1 MTEAGRGWGRT
12 RRRARGPALLLGLL
26 LPALLLLFGAGG
38 SSSVPTREG
47 RRAVVEGLVFLRVP
61 VSGKGG
67 LSAAARKYTGD
78 VKNEQTLRRYNP
90 APRKGRLREAR
101 IPLALL
107 LPAYAE
113 ETLKAL
119 FPEDQRT
126 SAGWEHRWGK
136 GPSGPKETWADLAR
150 WFTPSAANAG
160 PLAAANRA
168 AGRRPRTG
176 RAVLVPDGLLFP
188 AVRALKPPSAGKEP
202 PPQSPIGPP
211 APPAPAVAVEPP
223 SPQAAGPSPSPA
235 GAEGEPPSGAPL
247 LEYGRDDRGPYALY
261 RLKAGEALYS
271 AVVVRFTGNVSAE
284 DVNALALE
292 VARRSGISDVTSIPV
307 GFPVKIPLDELL
319 PQYLPPEDPR
329 RRAWSENQTE
339 LEAVAN
345 PIKSEALEGVVVI
358 LDAGHGGLDRGAMKH
373 GVWEDSYVYDIVCRI
388 REVLERKTK
397 ARVLMTLLVPDLG
410 YQPQDKEALAP
421 NTGAVLLTHP
431 WFKQTSREETRVEV
445 NLRWHLANQYFLRL
459 KKEGVAPER
468 VVFTS
473 VHADSLHPSLRGTM
487 FYIPGDAYRSNRWC
501 SSGPAY
507 EAFREFRDGRCYE
520 MDDAALRRAEG
531 LSFRFS
537 RALEA
542 SFAARGLTLH
552 PYNPTR
558 DHVVRNRRAW
568 VPAVLRNT
576 MVPCAV
582 LMEVCNLAN
591 EKDAALLKNPA
602 FRQAVAEAYVEAL
615 VRYYS

>member
-1 MTEAGRGWGRT
+1 
-12 RRRARGPALLLGLL
+12 
-26 LPALLLLFGAGG
+26 
-38 SSSVPTREG
+38 
-47 RRAVVEGLVFLRVP
+47 
-61 VSGKGG
+61 
-67 LSAAARKYTGD
+67 
-78 VKNEQTLRRYNP
+78 
-90 APRKGRLREAR
+90 
-101 IPLALL
+101 
-107 LPAYAE
+107 
-113 ETLKAL
+113 
-119 FPEDQRT
+119 
-126 SAGWEHRWGK
+126 
-136 GPSGPKETWADLAR
+136 
-150 WFTPSAANAG
+150 
-160 PLAAANRA
+160 
-168 AGRRPRTG
+168 
-176 RAVLVPDGLLFP
+176 
-188 AVRALKPPSAGKEP
+188 P
-202 PPQSPIGPP
+202 PP
-211 APPAPAVAVEPP
+211 
-223 SPQAAGPSPSPA
+223 
-235 GAEGEPPSGAPL
+235 
-247 LEYGRDDRGPYALY
+247 LEYGRDENGPYALY

-319 PQYLPPEDPR
+319 PQYLPPDDPR
-329 RRAWSENQTE
+329 HLAWSENQTE

-345 PIKSEALEGVVVI
+345 PVKSEALEGVVVI

-410 YQPQDKEALAP
+410 YKPQDKAVLTP

-431 WFKQTSREETRVEV
+431 WFKQTSREETKVEV

-459 KKEGVAPER
+459 RKEGVAAER

-487 FYIPGDAYRSNRWC
+487 FYIPGEAYRANRWC

-507 EAFREFRDGRCYE
+507 EAFQEFRDGRCYE

-537 RALEA
+537 RALESA
-542 SFAARGLTLH
+542 FTAKGLNLH
-552 PYNPTR
+552 PYSPTR

-576 MVPCAV
+576 LVPCAV
-582 LMEVCNLAN
+582 LVEVCNLAN
-591 EKDAALLKNPA
+591 EKDAALLKEPA

-615 VRYYS
+615 VRYYSS

>member
-1 MTEAGRGWGRT
+1 MAEAGRGGT
-12 RRRARGPALLLGLL
+12 RKERGAGGPARLPGLL
-26 LPALLLLFGAGG
+26 LLVLLLLSGAGG
-38 SSSVPTREG
+38 ASPVPTKEG
-47 RRAVVEGLVFLRVP
+47 RRAAVEGLLFLRVP
-61 VSGKGG
+61 LSAKGG
-67 LSAAARKYTGD
+67 LAAAARTYTGAP
-78 VKNEQTLRRYNP
+78 KNLDLLKRYNP
-90 APRKGRLREAR
+90 SPRKGRLREAR
-101 IPLALL
+101 IPLSLL

-113 ETLKAL
+113 ETLTAL
-119 FPEDQRT
+119 FPEDRRT
-126 SAGWEHRWGK
+126 PAGWEHRWGK
-136 GPSGPKETWADLAR
+136 GPKGPKETWSDLAR
-150 WFTPSAANAG
+150 WFTASAKNAG

-168 AGRRPRTG
+168 AGRRPRPG
-176 RAVLVPDGLLFP
+176 RAVLIPDGLLLP
-188 AVRALKPPSAGKEP
+188 SVRAIRP
-202 PPQSPIGPP
+202 PPTGRERPVGAAASPPRPPIGPP
-211 APPAPAVAVEPP
+211 APAPSAPAAPSAAPAPG
-223 SPQAAGPSPSPA
+223 AGPEA
-235 GAEGEPPSGAPL
+235 GGGEPL
-247 LEYGRDDRGPYALY
+247 LEYGRDEGGPYALY

-271 AVVVRFTGNVSAE
+271 AVVVRFTGNVNAE
-284 DVNALALE
+284 DVNALAQE
-292 VARRSGISDVTSIPV
+292 VARRSGITDVTSIPV

-319 PQYLPPEDPR
+319 PQYLPPDDPR
-329 RRAWSENQTE
+329 YQAWSQNQTE
-339 LEAVAN
+339 LQAVAN

-388 REVLERKTK
+388 REVLERRTK
-397 ARVLMTLLVPDLG
+397 ARVLMTLLVPNLG
-410 YQPQDKEALAP
+410 YKPQDKALLTP

-459 KKEGVAPER
+459 RKEGVAPER

-507 EAFREFRDGRCYE
+507 EPFQEFRDGRCYE

-537 RALEA
+537 RTLEA
-542 SFAARGLTLH
+542 AFTARGLTLH

-576 MVPCAV
+576 LIPCAV
-582 LMEVCNLAN
+582 LVEVCNLAN
-591 EKDAALLKNPA
+591 EKDAARMKDPA
-602 FRQAVAEAYVEAL
+602 FRQAVAEAYVDAL
-615 VRYYS
+615 IRYYS